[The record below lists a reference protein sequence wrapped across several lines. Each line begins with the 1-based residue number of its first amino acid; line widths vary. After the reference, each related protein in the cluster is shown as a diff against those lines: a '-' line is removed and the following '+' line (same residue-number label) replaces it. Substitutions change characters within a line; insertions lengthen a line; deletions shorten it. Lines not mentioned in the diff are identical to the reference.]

1 LFFANFGI
9 PKNLMNVK
17 HFLSLLFGLLLTC
30 VHCSLWAV
38 EVERFEVLNTKDG
51 LSQNSVQSIFCDSRG
66 YMWFGTMDGLNRYD
80 GYEFKTYKTQYNNPY
95 SLTNNRIVSIWE
107 DKRGFIWLAS
117 HDGHYH
123 YLDLRTERFYSF
135 PPTTEPGNPRTTQV
149 TSFLE
154 LNDEIWLGTNNAGIY
169 RLQAPE
175 NDGEGYRFSEIAVNR
190 EMQLTDPAI
199 NFIIADQ
206 DSGVW
211 VGTVSGLNYFTK
223 NGINAQ
229 QKVVGKVFSPG
240 LNFTCGVA
248 AGRYLYLGTRGNG
261 LLRLDLQQMKFDRLS
276 VQGLNDAVSLLQI
289 NRNNQL
295 VVGTQSGGV
304 FVCAMDGQGVHRF
317 MEGQEI
323 VDVFEDSHDNLW
335 VTTGDFGIT
344 RIKNDLSKA
353 VFYQLVPEKIQ
364 SLVDLQR
371 QFLFED
377 RDDNLWVATHGGG
390 LGLFDEDKEAFR
402 FYRNDPNDPNSLSSD
417 IAYCVAQDH
426 SGMIWVGTGQFNGGI
441 NKLIP
446 ANPMFRQLKVE
457 KKVSS
462 LSDNV
467 IRAISQDNRDN
478 VWLSTKSGR
487 LYVYDPQFKLIHR
500 FDGIPTAHG
509 RTERFNVYTIWQDK
523 PGYIWLGS
531 KGGGLARSARPL
543 QSYRNYAD
551 LSFLIYR
558 HQDGNSQSL
567 SNDNVYCITE
577 DHQGRILVGTYGA
590 GIDVIDNPAA
600 DRLHFRNI
608 STSNSNLSSNEVRYV
623 LVDLGGTVWVA
634 TTFGLNELT
643 SDITDPNPL
652 FNAYFYDVNYDRSLS
667 YNDLLY
673 LYEDGTHRM
682 WLGTFGGGLNRIMQ
696 NSDDEVIF
704 SHVSEQEGLINDAV
718 FGILEGQKGDL
729 WLSTENGISRYNIQS
744 KEFENYDTNN
754 GLTCSNFSEGTCCK
768 LKDGRMLFGS
778 LDGLLIVRESEVKA
792 QAFQP
797 PVVFTSF
804 SLFNEEVDYNS
815 EGSPL
820 KTNINFTRN
829 LVLKHNQSSFSI
841 GYAALSFFDLQKNRY
856 FYILAGFDEQWYN
869 VRNERKASYTNLAP
883 GEYTFKVK
891 AANWDGTWGNTP
903 KELHIKI
910 LPPWWRTGW
919 AYAAYLLLVL
929 LIGETSRRI
938 FLKYNRLSTDLRVER
953 KVNEI
958 KLKFFTNISHEIRTP
973 LTLVL
978 GPLEDLKRMDGL
990 PAAVRQPVE
999 IMSSNGKRMLRLI
1012 NQLLDFRKVQ
1022 NQKMKLK
1029 ISEIELV
1036 PFVREICQNFEQM
1049 AAQKQVDFVLPENS
1063 AAIKVWADAEK
1074 MDSVLFNLLSN
1085 AFKFTPA
1092 GKRITVQIAEDEKNN
1107 QVRVSVEDEGKGI
1120 PKNKMSMLF
1129 QRFTTLS
1136 DDNPEQSGSGIGLA
1150 YAYELIKLHRG
1161 DIEVQS
1167 TEGQGSTFTVMLK
1180 LGKKHFTSGELSSKP
1195 TDRFRPVSHMDELE
1209 PAGRNGF
1216 EPNTGQGEESR
1227 EYSILLVE
1235 DQTEIRQYIASFL
1248 GIHFDIFHAENGEQG
1263 LQLVR
1268 EKHPDLVVTDLMM
1281 PVMDGIEM
1289 TREIKKDFELSH
1301 VPVVMLT
1308 ARSAVD
1314 SQIEGIDS
1322 GAEAYVIKPFN
1333 SEYLLSVIQNLLRQ
1347 RQNVLACF
1355 NKNNPF
1361 RANLKITN
1369 KDEEFLKSL
1378 VDLITENCRD
1388 SDFNVDMLVKG
1399 TALGRTVFYNK
1410 IKSLTGMSPVG
1421 FLRNT
1426 RLQIAAQYL
1435 VSGGYNVSEAAYA
1448 CGFNDLK
1455 YFSKKFKER
1464 YKVSPSQYGRMN
1476 DVST

>member
-1 LFFANFGI
+1 MHG
-9 PKNLMNVK
+9 
-17 HFLSLLFGLLLTC
+17 
-30 VHCSLWAV
+30 SLWAV
-38 EVERFEVLNTKDG
+38 EVERFELLNTNDG

-80 GYEFKTYKTQYNNPY
+80 GYEFKIYKTQYNNPY

-107 DKRGFIWLAS
+107 DSRGFIWLAS

-135 PPTTEPGNPRTTQV
+135 PPTTEPGNPRNTEV

-154 LNDEIWLGTNNAGIY
+154 LDDEIWLGTNNAGIY
-169 RLQAPE
+169 RLKYSE
-175 NDGEGYRFSEIAVNR
+175 NGERPYDYSEIAAKQ
-190 EMQLTDPAI
+190 EMQLANPSI
-199 NFIIADQ
+199 NFIIADK

-211 VGTVSGLNYFTK
+211 VGTASGLKYFSRKAFKK
-223 NGINAQ
+223 NEEL
-229 QKVVGKVFSPG
+229 KGKVFSPE
-240 LNFTCGVA
+240 LSFTCGVA
-248 AGRYLYLGTRGNG
+248 NGDYLYFGTRLNG
-261 LLRLDLQQMKFDRLS
+261 LLRLDLNQMKLEKLP
-276 VQGLNDAVSLLQI
+276 VAGLNDVVSLVEV
-289 NRNNQL
+289 NRSGNL
-295 VVGTQSGGV
+295 IVGTKSSGLFICETNGKLV
-304 FVCAMDGQGVHRF
+304 ERF
-317 MEGQEI
+317 MGQQQI
-323 VDVFEDSHDNLW
+323 VSVYEDSHDNLW
-335 VTTGDFGIT
+335 VTTDDFGIT

-353 VFYQLVPEKIQ
+353 VFYQLVPKEIQ

-377 RDDNLWVATHGGG
+377 RDRNVWVATHGGG
-390 LGLFDEDKEAFR
+390 LGLFDDDKEEFR
-402 FYRNDPNDPNSLSSD
+402 FFRNDPNDPNSLSSD
-417 IAYCVAQDH
+417 IAYCVAQDK
-426 SGMIWVGTGQFNGGI
+426 SGLLWIGAGQFNGGI
-441 NKLIP
+441 NKLMP

-457 KKVSS
+457 KKVES

-467 IRAISQDNRDN
+467 IRAISQDNREN
-478 VWLSTKSGR
+478 IWLATKSGR
-487 LYVYDPQFKLIHR
+487 LYVYDPQFKLIHKY
-500 FDGIPTAHG
+500 DGIPTAQG
-509 RTERFNVYTIWQDK
+509 RMGRFNVYTILQDK
-523 PGYIWLGS
+523 RGYIWLGS
-531 KGGGLARSARPL
+531 KGGGLARSSRPL
-543 QSYRNYAD
+543 QNYRSYAD
-551 LSFLIYR
+551 LSFQIYR
-558 HQDGNSQSL
+558 HQEGISKSL

-577 DHQGRILVGTYGA
+577 DHEGRILAGTYGS
-590 GIDVIDNPAA
+590 GIDVIDNPTANQL
-600 DRLHFRNI
+600 RFRNI

-623 LVDLGGTVWVA
+623 LVDLGGSVWVA

-643 SDITDPNPL
+643 GDITDANPT
-652 FNAYFYDVNYDRSLS
+652 FNSYFYDVNYDRSLS

-744 KEFENYDTNN
+744 KDFENYDTNN
-754 GLTCSNFSEGTCCK
+754 GLMCSNFSEGTCYK
-768 LKDGRMLFGS
+768 LKDGRLLFGT
-778 LDGLLIVRESEVKA
+778 LDGLLIVRESEVNV
-792 QAFQP
+792 QTFQP

-815 EGSPL
+815 GDSPL
-820 KTNINFTRN
+820 KTHINFAN
-829 LVLKHNQSSFSI
+829 DLVLTYDQSSFSI
-841 GYAALSFFDLQKNRY
+841 EYAALSFFDPQKNRY
-856 FYILAGFDEQWYN
+856 SYTLEGFDEQWYD
-869 VRNERKASYTNLAP
+869 VRNERKATYTNLAP

-891 AANWDGTWGNTP
+891 AANWDGTWADNP
-903 KELHIKI
+903 RELHITI
-910 LPPWWRTGW
+910 LPPWWRTIW
-919 AYAAYLLLVL
+919 AYAAYILLAL

-938 FLKYNRLSTDLRVER
+938 FVKYNRLSTDLRVER

-978 GPLEDLKRMDGL
+978 GPLEDLKRIADL
-990 PAAVRQPVE
+990 PPAVKAPIE

-1029 ISEIELV
+1029 IGEVELV
-1036 PFVREICQNFEQM
+1036 SFVRDICQNFEQM
-1049 AAQKQVDFVLPENS
+1049 AKQKQIEFVLPENS
-1063 AAIKVWADAEK
+1063 DEIKVWVDAEK

-1092 GKRITVQIAEDEKNN
+1092 GKRISVQIAEDRKNN
-1107 QVRVSVEDEGKGI
+1107 QVMIIVEDEGKGI
-1120 PKNKMSMLF
+1120 AKNKMPMLF
-1129 QRFTTLS
+1129 QRFTALS

-1150 YAYELIKLHRG
+1150 YSYELMKLHKG

-1167 TEGQGSTFTVMLK
+1167 TEGKGSVFTVTLK
-1180 LGKKHFTSGELSSKP
+1180 LDKKHFTNEELSYKP
-1195 TDRFRPVSHMDELE
+1195 ADQVRPISHSDELE
-1209 PAGRNGF
+1209 LETENGF
-1216 EPNTGQGEESR
+1216 ESPAEHSKDSKK
-1227 EYSILLVE
+1227 YSILLVE
-1235 DQTEIRQYIASFL
+1235 DQTEIRNYIASFL
-1248 GIHFDIFHAENGEQG
+1248 GSHFEILHAENGEQG
-1263 LQLVR
+1263 LQLAK

-1289 TREIKKDFELSH
+1289 TKEIKKDFELSH
-1301 VPVVMLT
+1301 IPVVMLT
-1308 ARSAVD
+1308 AKSAVD

-1333 SEYLLSVIQNLLRQ
+1333 SEYLLSVVQNLIRQ
-1347 RQNVLACF
+1347 RQNILAYF

-1361 RANLKITN
+1361 QGDLKITN

-1378 VDLITENCRD
+1378 VDLITANCQN
-1388 SDFNVDMLVKG
+1388 SEFNVDALVKE

-1410 IKSLTGMSPVG
+1410 VKSLTGMSPVE

-1426 RLQIAAQYL
+1426 KLQIAAQYL

-1464 YKVSPSQYGRMN
+1464 YNVPPSQYGKAN
-1476 DVST
+1476 NVNN